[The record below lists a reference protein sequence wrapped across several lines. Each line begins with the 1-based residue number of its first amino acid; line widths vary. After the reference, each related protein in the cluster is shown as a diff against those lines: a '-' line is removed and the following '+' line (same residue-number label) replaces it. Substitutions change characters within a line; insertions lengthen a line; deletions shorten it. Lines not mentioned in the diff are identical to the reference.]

1 MSSQTPALATRR
13 GRTRMTSAERRE
25 QLIVVAR
32 SLFAERGFDGTS
44 VEEVAARAQVSK
56 PVVYEHFGGK
66 EGLYAVVVD
75 REVTTLDNAIM
86 AAIAVPATSYR
97 EVIERGTLA
106 LLDYIDASP
115 DGFRIISRDSPV
127 GSASG
132 SFASILNDIAT
143 RVEDLLAPPLI
154 RRGYDATI
162 AGVYSQALVG
172 LVASAGLAWL
182 DTRKPDKRR
191 VAAEL
196 VNLAWN
202 GLASIEHKP
211 TLITDRG
218 AVPGKRRHTNKLRPA
233 RTASKGATAA
243 ARKRAAK
250 SSHASSEDDSGPVDR
265 ADGQD

>member
-1 MSSQTPALATRR
+1 M
-13 GRTRMTSAERRE
+13 
-25 QLIVVAR
+25 
-32 SLFAERGFDGTS
+32 
-44 VEEVAARAQVSK
+44 
-56 PVVYEHFGGK
+56 
-66 EGLYAVVVD
+66 
-75 REVTTLDNAIM
+75 
-86 AAIAVPATSYR
+86 
-97 EVIERGTLA
+97 
-106 LLDYIDASP
+106 
-115 DGFRIISRDSPV
+115 

-132 SFASILNDIAT
+132 SFASILNDIVT

-218 AVPGKRRHTNKLRPA
+218 AVPGKRRHTNKLRPT